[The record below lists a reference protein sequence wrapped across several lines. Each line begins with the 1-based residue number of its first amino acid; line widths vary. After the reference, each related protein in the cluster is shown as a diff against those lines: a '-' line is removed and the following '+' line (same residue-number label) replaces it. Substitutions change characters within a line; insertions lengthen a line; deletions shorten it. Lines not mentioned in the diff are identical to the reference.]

1 MAGRRQKPTRAKL
14 RAEQERAAARVIVPG
29 TTDVCVVGGGAAGLV
44 AGIVAAEA
52 GASAV
57 VLERDLACGR
67 TILATGNGRCNF
79 ANAVLDPGLYRG
91 SSFVGAVCGGGWL
104 DDVLRFFTE
113 SGLAWAK
120 EDGGRLYP
128 LSRQAASVRN
138 VLLERARRAGVVLA
152 PAREVIRLDAE
163 TGAGPISVAWR
174 DRFGDEETHE
184 LAARRVILSVGGRG
198 ERPAGL
204 EELPTRAPSPVLCPI
219 ACQGPA
225 GLLDALD
232 GRRVQCE
239 ATLLRDGRWAAT
251 ETGEVLFRSY
261 GVSGIAAFNLSRHAM
276 PGDVLS
282 LDLLPSLDETRAR
295 RLAKHT
301 PDGLLDPAIAGVLV
315 GLTSGN
321 EKAVSLAKHFELAV
335 TGIAQP
341 EKAQVTRGGFVT
353 DCLDPT
359 SLAASSMP
367 WLHACGEAL
376 DVDGPCGGYNLAW
389 AWKSGMVAGAA
400 AAKEALG

>member
-14 RAEQERAAARVIVPG
+14 RAEQERAAARVTVP
-29 TTDVCVVGGGAAGLV
+29 TTADVCVIGGGAAGLV

-52 GASAV
+52 GARAV
-57 VLERDLACGR
+57 VLERDLTCGR

-79 ANAVLDPGLYRG
+79 ANAVLDPGLYHG
-91 SSFVGAVCGGGWL
+91 SGFVDAVCGGGWL
-104 DDVLRFFTE
+104 ADVLRFFAK
-113 SGLAWAK
+113 SGLAWA
-120 EDGGRLYP
+120 EEEGRLYP

-138 VLLERARRAGVVLA
+138 VLLGRARRAGLVMA
-152 PAREVIRLDAE
+152 PAREVVRLKAK
-163 TGAGPISVAWR
+163 AGKGSVTVAWR
-174 DRFGDEETHE
+174 DRFGAEETHE
-184 LAARRVILSVGGRG
+184 LAARRVVLSIGGHG
-198 ERPAGL
+198 ATVAGL
-204 EELPTRAPSPVLCPI
+204 DELPVRAPSPVLCPI

-239 ATLLRDGRWAAT
+239 ATLLHDGRCMAT
-251 ETGEVLFRSY
+251 ETGEALFRAY
-261 GVSGIAAFNLSRHAM
+261 GVSGIAAFNLSRNAM

-301 PDGLLDPAIAGVLV
+301 LDGLLDPVVSEVLAAQ
-315 GLTSGN
+315 TSGN
-321 EKAVSLAKHFELAV
+321 EEAATLAKHFELTV

-341 EKAQVTRGGFVT
+341 ENAQVTRGGFVT
-353 DCLDPT
+353 DCFDPAT
-359 SLAASSMP
+359 LAAVRLP
-367 WLHACGEAL
+367 WLHACGETL

-400 AAKEALG
+400 AAKEATG

>member
-1 MAGRRQKPTRAKL
+1 MTGRRQKPTRAKL
-14 RAEQERAAARVIVPG
+14 RAEQERAAARVLVPG
-29 TTDVCVVGGGAAGLV
+29 AADVCVVGGGAAGLV

-79 ANAVLDPGLYRG
+79 ANAALDPSLYRG
-91 SSFVGAVCGGGWL
+91 SSFVDAVCGDGWL

-113 SGLAWAK
+113 SGLAWVE

-128 LSRQAASVRN
+128 ISRQSASVRN
-138 VLLERARRAGVVLA
+138 VLLDRARRAGVVLA
-152 PAREVIRLDAE
+152 PGREVIRLDPE
-163 TGAGPISVAWR
+163 TEAGPVSVAWQAQL
-174 DRFGDEETHE
+174 GGEEAHG
-184 LAARRVILSVGGRG
+184 LAARRVVLSVGGRG
-198 ERPAGL
+198 TKVAGL
-204 EELPTRAPSPVLCPI
+204 EKLPTRASSPVLCPI
-219 ACQGPA
+219 ACEGPE

-239 ATLLRDGRWAAT
+239 ATLLRDGRCVAT
-251 ETGEVLFRSY
+251 ETGEVLFRAY
-261 GVSGIAAFNLSRHAM
+261 GVSGIAVFNLSRHAM

-282 LDLLPSLDETRAR
+282 LDLLPSLDEARAR
-295 RLAKHT
+295 KLARNT
-301 PDGLLDPAIAGVLV
+301 LDGLLDPAIAEVLT

-321 EKAVSLAKHFELAV
+321 EEAISFARHFELTV

-353 DCLDPT
+353 DCFDPA

-400 AAKEALG
+400 AAKEALE

>member
-14 RAEQERAAARVIVPG
+14 RAEQERAAARVLVPG
-29 TTDVCVVGGGAAGLV
+29 AADVCVVGGGAAGLV
-44 AGIVAAEA
+44 AAIVAAEA
-52 GASAV
+52 GATAV

-79 ANAVLDPGLYRG
+79 ANADLDPSLYRG
-91 SSFVGAVCGGGWL
+91 SSFVDAVCGGGWL
-104 DDVLRFFTE
+104 DDVLRFFE
-113 SGLAWAK
+113 ASGLAWTE

-128 LSRQAASVRN
+128 LSCQAASVRN

-152 PAREVIRLDAE
+152 PAREVMRLDAE
-163 TGAGPISVAWR
+163 TGAGPISVAWK

-184 LAARRVILSVGGRG
+184 LAARRVVLSVGGHG

-204 EELPTRAPSPVLCPI
+204 EKLPTRAPSPVLCPI
-219 ACQGPA
+219 ACKSPE

-239 ATLLRDGRWAAT
+239 ATLLRDGRCVAT
-251 ETGEVLFRSY
+251 ETGEALFRAY
-261 GVSGIAAFNLSRHAM
+261 GVSGIAVFNLSRHARS
-276 PGDVLS
+276 GDVLS
-282 LDLLPSLDETRAR
+282 LDLLPSLDEARAR

-301 PDGLLDPAIAGVLV
+301 LDGLLDPVVSEVLTAQ
-315 GLTSGN
+315 TSGN
-321 EKAVSLAKHFELAV
+321 EEAVSLAKHFELTV

-341 EKAQVTRGGFVT
+341 EKAQVTRGGLVT
-353 DCLDPT
+353 NCFDAV
-359 SLAASSMP
+359 SLAALPMP
-367 WLHACGEAL
+367 WLHVCGEAL

>member
-14 RAEQERAAARVIVPG
+14 RAEQERAAARVLVPG
-29 TTDVCVVGGGAAGLV
+29 ATDVCVVGGGAAGLV

-79 ANAVLDPGLYRG
+79 ANAALDPSLYRG
-91 SSFVGAVCGGGWL
+91 SSFVAETCGGGWL
-104 DDVLRFFTE
+104 DDVLSFFAE
-113 SGLAWAK
+113 SGLAWVE

-128 LSRQAASVRN
+128 ISRQAASVRN
-138 VLLERARRAGVVLA
+138 VLIDRARRAGVVLA
-152 PAREVIRLDAE
+152 PAREVIRLAAE
-163 TGAGPISVAWR
+163 TGAGPVSVTWR
-174 DRFGDEETHE
+174 DRFANEETHE
-184 LAARRVILSVGGRG
+184 LAARRIVLSVGGRG
-198 ERPAGL
+198 ERLAGL
-204 EELPTRAPSPVLCPI
+204 EELPTRTPSPVLCPI
-219 ACQGPA
+219 ACEGPE

-239 ATLLRDGRWAAT
+239 ATLLRDGRCVAT
-251 ETGEVLFRSY
+251 ETGEVLFRAY
-261 GVSGIAAFNLSRHAM
+261 GVSGIAVFNLSRHAM
-276 PGDVLS
+276 PGDVLA
-282 LDLLPSLDETRAR
+282 LNLLPSLDEERAR
-295 RLAKHT
+295 KLARNT
-301 PDGLLDPAIAGVLV
+301 LDGLLDPAIAEVLS
-315 GLTSGN
+315 GMTSGN
-321 EKAVSLAKHFELAV
+321 EETVSLARHFELAV
-335 TGIAQP
+335 TGIAQS
-341 EKAQVTRGGFVT
+341 EKAQVTRGGFVS
-353 DCLDPT
+353 DCFDPA

-400 AAKEALG
+400 AAKEALE